1 MSNNKTVIPGLE
13 GNTQATQVGPQVI
26 GAQPTAYTFIPEMN
40 QGQNV
45 SNMSAMQKSS
55 KPIVGFLYSISRTSN
70 GEFWP
75 LHVGANYI
83 GRTASSA
90 VYLPEA
96 TVSEQ
101 HAVIVVHLDKN
112 PEKVSAYVEDT
123 RSTCGTMI
131 NGESLGIERRVC
143 VNGDII
149 TIGEHYDL
157 YLTLIDV
164 KQLGLKVRPEFIPVD
179 AEQLHGSS
187 GQQPAYQGSG
197 TQFYPG
203 QQPAYQGNGT
213 QVYPGQPTAQPVPPV
228 PPVYQPGRTVGVDT
242 ATTPRT
248 EPGKTIFM

>member
-13 GNTQATQVGPQVI
+13 GNASNTQQL
-26 GAQPTAYTFIPEMN
+26 GAQGASPVYGQYDGNTIIPGMN
-40 QGQNV
+40 QGVQPATGPIQQVN
-45 SNMSAMQKSS
+45 N
-55 KPIVGFLYSISRTSN
+55 KPIVGFLYSISRNSN

-83 GRTASSA
+83 GRLPSYD

-112 PEKVSAYVEDT
+112 PEKVSAYVEDI

-149 TIGEHYDL
+149 TVGEHYDL
-157 YLTLIDV
+157 YLVLIDT
-164 KQLGLKVRPEFIPVD
+164 KQLGLKVCKEFIVAD
-179 AEQLHGSS
+179 SS
-187 GQQPAYQGSG
+187 PANYSGGVQG
-197 TQFYPG
+197 YPANG
-203 QQPAYQGNGT
+203 GRYSPYPANGT
-213 QVYPGQPTAQPVPPV
+213 QVYSGPAPTQAMPPSP
-228 PPVYQPGRTVGVDT
+228 PPVYQPGRTVGVDN
-242 ATTPRT
+242 ATNAPT
-248 EPGKTIFM
+248 EPGRTIFM